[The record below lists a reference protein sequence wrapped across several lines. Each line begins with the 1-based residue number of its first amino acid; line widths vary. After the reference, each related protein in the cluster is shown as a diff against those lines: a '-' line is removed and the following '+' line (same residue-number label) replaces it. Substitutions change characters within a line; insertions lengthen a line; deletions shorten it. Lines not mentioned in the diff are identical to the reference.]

1 MLVRYLATSAGV
13 LFVSLALAPLSPLH
27 AQAKVK
33 TPKATPNASTPK
45 ATPKVDSLHAD
56 VQFIRETSADNTLE
70 IRLGRLAERKA
81 TRADVKQ
88 FGQRMVTDHAKLE
101 DQFQHLAS
109 AGGVTIERAFG
120 AKHEAKLDS
129 LQKAPAKNF
138 DRAYMTSMVVYH
150 AEYVGR
156 FERGSKEAHSAK
168 LRELNAD
175 ALKVMQQHLSMAK
188 EIAEKVGA
196 DTTSTTHAAR

>member
-1 MLVRYLATSAGV
+1 MSVRHLAMSTGA
-13 LFVSLALAPLSPLH
+13 LLVSLALVPLSPLY

-33 TPKATPNASTPK
+33 TPKATANTPK
-45 ATPKVDSLHAD
+45 ATTKVDSLHDAD

-70 IRLGRLAERKA
+70 IRLGRLAGRKA

-101 DQFQHLAS
+101 DQFQHLGS
-109 AGGVTIERAFG
+109 AEGATIERAFG

-129 LQKAPAKNF
+129 LQKVPAKNF
-138 DRAYMTSMVVYH
+138 DRTYMTSMVVYH
-150 AEYVGR
+150 TEYVGR
-156 FERGSKEAHSAK
+156 FERGSKEPHSAK
-168 LRELNAD
+168 LRELSAD
-175 ALKVMQQHLSMAK
+175 ALKVMQQDLSMAK

-196 DTTSTTHAAR
+196 DTTGTTHAAR